1 MMSHCHSLAYYAQVI
16 EPLIDNETITVNSS
30 TPVNV
35 TCRMS
40 GPILPIVTVQWLYND
55 DEVVISPPRI
65 TSITSMDTV
74 VLQIR
79 NISSS
84 DVGVYQCV
92 FSNKNLWTLR
102 RSFTIDIVFGKRIL
116 SMSIL

>member
-1 MMSHCHSLAYYAQVI
+1 MMSHCHSLVYSPQVI

-30 TPVNV
+30 TPVNM
-35 TCRMS
+35 TCRLS
-40 GPILPIVTVQWLYND
+40 GPILPIVTVQWLHD
-55 DEVVISPPRI
+55 GDEVVISPPRI
-65 TSITSMDTV
+65 TSITLLDTV
-74 VLQIR
+74 VLQIS

-102 RSFTIDIVFGKRIL
+102 KSFIIDVAFGRC
-116 SMSIL
+116 MTQY